1 MRKTISKV
9 LLLGIILITV
19 LNGYPLA
26 ASENNFI
33 TNGQETLDFEEQLPE
48 TTVVTTNIKEV
59 DDLLSDD
66 DITEVIY
73 VDPYLAEDDYLLEE
87 DDSLITPNAII
98 NRYRV
103 RGVKKISDKTDSGAI
118 AVASGQPG
126 MTLAIN
132 QTKSVSTTTS
142 AKFGASDKMISAE
155 VGWSTTGSTAISISG
170 SYKVPS
176 KANGKKVKSCKL
188 SAHAIRKRKSFIV
201 DKMAWN
207 STKWVKQGTGNVGKA
222 YGVSFKKTFIYK

>member
-1 MRKTISKV
+1 MRKTISKLV
-9 LLLGIILITV
+9 LLGVILITV
-19 LNGYPLA
+19 LNGYPVT

-33 TNGQETLDFEEQLPE
+33 INGQEVLDLEERLSE
-48 TTVVTTNIKEV
+48 NTVVTTDIKEV
-59 DDLLSDD
+59 DEFLSND

-73 VDPYLAEDDYLLEE
+73 IDPYLAEDGYLLEE
-87 DDSLITPNAII
+87 DSPITPNAII

-126 MTLAIN
+126 MTLGIN
-132 QTKSVSTTTS
+132 QTKLVSTTTS
-142 AKFGASDKMISAE
+142 AKFGTSDKVISAE

-176 KANGKKVKSCKL
+176 KANGEKVKSCKL

-222 YGVSFKKTFIYK
+222 YGVSFKKTFTYK